1 MVVAHA
7 ATGRSLLVDR
17 YFDALHDIL
26 RREPA
31 LSAADIQPVNLE
43 GRCVA
48 LDTPLGQFGLD
59 NGFNLLETST
69 RPVRRSEGGLNALAR
84 LVETGLGHVASALN
98 ADHAVVLSASQHPD
112 CPRDADWYARAC
124 VHRPIYRELVG
135 YRGWKHWEG
144 IDAKAQNGANVQV
157 PVGAAVR
164 ALNVMLG
171 LAAAHVALFANSP
184 LESGR
189 ETGLKETRLT
199 VWPRVFAGA
208 RFAGDAMLARVP
220 PRPFVDLGDYFRWM
234 FRPGTVSRS
243 LPVGRCHDYKAMPT
257 VLLEGD
263 PSLSAF
269 LASPG
274 WAGRRTDTGES
285 VRLVPGSVHFEHSQ
299 IAQFMDAR
307 LRYQWQT
314 LPALPELMAA
324 WRRRDGLEALFE
336 AHGAEVYIEGRCPGA
351 GFPDTALL
359 EEAGAAV
366 ARSMVMSPVA
376 LQWGLMQRLD
386 EAERLVSGWG
396 WQRLGR
402 LRERAQRHAMDDDEV
417 AVLCGEVL
425 TVAAEG
431 LGSEERPLL
440 DYAFHVLETR
450 RCAADR
456 LLDSWRSAPGVD
468 AAARL
473 AHVARR
479 HRLRLD
485 CGFVDRAG

>member
-1 MVVAHA
+1 
-7 ATGRSLLVDR
+7 
-17 YFDALHDIL
+17 
-26 RREPA
+26 
-31 LSAADIQPVNLE
+31 
-43 GRCVA
+43 
-48 LDTPLGQFGLD
+48 
-59 NGFNLLETST
+59 
-69 RPVRRSEGGLNALAR
+69 
-84 LVETGLGHVASALN
+84 
-98 ADHAVVLSASQHPD
+98 
-112 CPRDADWYARAC
+112 
-124 VHRPIYRELVG
+124 
-135 YRGWKHWEG
+135 
-144 IDAKAQNGANVQV
+144 
-157 PVGAAVR
+157 
-164 ALNVMLG
+164 
-171 LAAAHVALFANSP
+171 SP

-189 ETGLKETRLT
+189 VTGLKETRLT
-199 VWPRVFAGA
+199 VWPRVFTGA

-396 WQRLGR
+396 
-402 LRERAQRHAMDDDEV
+402 
-417 AVLCGEVL
+417 
-425 TVAAEG
+425 
-431 LGSEERPLL
+431 
-440 DYAFHVLETR
+440 
-450 RCAADR
+450 
-456 LLDSWRSAPGVD
+456 
-468 AAARL
+468 
-473 AHVARR
+473 
-479 HRLRLD
+479 
-485 CGFVDRAG
+485 